1 MKPSPFS
8 YFFLSHCRS
17 LHFIMQAAWRYL
29 TECAICNPQLQ
40 SLSHY
45 RCIAGSLTP
54 LLPATVKQGG
64 NDDAAVWRESER
76 KERQTP
82 KHLCGCR
89 CFCITS
95 VCSTVLAQLPFRC
108 LTVCRMKSSPV
119 ILSAVQG
126 SNLIDN
132 TFLLSFDNLVRK
144 YVTTVNQAVKIGH
157 LSFSCF
163 TPDCMYIILLP
174 EMQLSIDLKVNHEL
188 QYSPI

>member
-1 MKPSPFS
+1 MFHLLLHISWGSCCFS
-8 YFFLSHCRS
+8 DCGGTLSVSAITNETIPLFLFFFLSHCRS

-54 LLPATVKQGG
+54 LLPATVKQGR

-89 CFCITS
+89 CFGITS
-95 VCSTVLAQLPFRC
+95 VCGRVLAQLPFRC
-108 LTVCRMKSSPV
+108 LTDCGMKSSHV
-119 ILSAVQG
+119 IL
-126 SNLIDN
+126 
-132 TFLLSFDNLVRK
+132 
-144 YVTTVNQAVKIGH
+144 Y
-157 LSFSCF
+157 C
-163 TPDCMYIILLP
+163 
-174 EMQLSIDLKVNHEL
+174 
-188 QYSPI
+188 